1 MNQNTNAYAHRIA
14 ICCLTIIIALWIVG
28 LASGEILH
36 HLIQTLPI
44 WIGVILGFR
53 NSQWTKSAAL
63 PFFIFWFAI
72 MTLIWFFLLGWSRI
86 VRGHYSPTEIAMT
99 IVIGVAAFVGMIF
112 CARMK
117 TQIKFIQ
124 AVAVFV
130 LTALAQ
136 YVAMYVSLLP
146 QFRSR

>member
-1 MNQNTNAYAHRIA
+1 MRNTNVDSRKIA
-14 ICCLTIIIALWIVG
+14 ICCLTMIIALWIVG
-28 LASGEILH
+28 VASGEILR

-44 WIGVILGFR
+44 WIGVLLGFR
-53 NSQWTKSAAL
+53 NSQWGKSAAL
-63 PFFIFWFAI
+63 PFFIFWLAI
-72 MTLIWFFLLGWSRI
+72 MTLIWLFLLGWSRI

-99 IVIGVAAFVGMIF
+99 IVISAAAFLGIIL

-124 AVAVFV
+124 AAALFV
-130 LTALAQ
+130 LTALTQ
-136 YVAMYVSLLP
+136 YFAMYVSLLP

>member
-1 MNQNTNAYAHRIA
+1 MIQNTSVTSRKIA
-14 ICCLTIIIALWIVG
+14 ICCLAMIIGLWIVG
-28 LASGEILH
+28 VASGEILR
-36 HLIQTLPI
+36 HLIQTSPI
-44 WIGVILGFR
+44 WIGVVLGFR

-72 MTLIWFFLLGWSRI
+72 MTLIWLFLLGWSRI

-99 IVIGVAAFVGMIF
+99 IVIGAAALVGIIF

-117 TQIKFIQ
+117 TPIKFIQ
-124 AVAVFV
+124 AAAVFV

>member
-1 MNQNTNAYAHRIA
+1 MIPSMNASSRNIA
-14 ICCLTIIIALWIVG
+14 VCCLTMILALWIVG
-28 LASGEILH
+28 IASGEILR

-63 PFFIFWFAI
+63 PFFIFWAVI
-72 MTLIWFFLLGWSRI
+72 MTLIWLFLLGWSRI
-86 VRGHYSPTEIAMT
+86 VKGHYSPTEIAMT

-124 AVAVFV
+124 AVAVFI
-130 LTALAQ
+130 LTAPAQ

>member
-1 MNQNTNAYAHRIA
+1 MNQNANIDSQKIA
-14 ICCLTIIIALWIVG
+14 LCCLTMIIALWIVG
-28 LASGEILH
+28 VASGEVLR

-63 PFFIFWFAI
+63 PFFIFWLAI
-72 MTLIWFFLLGWSRI
+72 MTLIWLFLLGWSRI

-99 IVIGVAAFVGMIF
+99 IIIGAAAFLGIILS
-112 CARMK
+112 ARMK

-124 AVAVFV
+124 AAAVFA
-130 LTALAQ
+130 TIALAQ
-136 YVAMYVSLLP
+136 YLAMYVSLLP

>member
-1 MNQNTNAYAHRIA
+1 M
-14 ICCLTIIIALWIVG
+14 IIALWIVG
-28 LASGEILH
+28 IASGEILR

-53 NSQWTKSAAL
+53 NSEWTKSAAL

-72 MTLIWFFLLGWSRI
+72 MTLIWLFLLGWSRI

-99 IVIGVAAFVGMIF
+99 IVIGAAALAGIIS

-124 AVAVFV
+124 AAALFA
-130 LTALAQ
+130 LSSLAQ
-136 YVAMYVSLLP
+136 YAAMYVSMLP

>member
-1 MNQNTNAYAHRIA
+1 MNQGTNAHARQLSL
-14 ICCLTIIIALWIVG
+14 CCLTMIIALWIVG
-28 LASGEILH
+28 VASGEILR

-44 WIGVILGFR
+44 WIGVILGAR

-63 PFFIFWFAI
+63 PFFIFWFGI
-72 MTLIWFFLLGWSRI
+72 MTLIWLFLLGWSRI

-99 IVIGVAAFVGMIF
+99 IVIGAAALLGIIL

-117 TQIKFIQ
+117 MQIKFIH

>member
-1 MNQNTNAYAHRIA
+1 MIVG
-14 ICCLTIIIALWIVG
+14 LWIVG
-28 LASGEILH
+28 VASGEILR

-53 NSQWTKSAAL
+53 NSQWTTSAAL
-63 PFFIFWFAI
+63 PFFIFWLAI
-72 MTLIWFFLLGWSRI
+72 MTLIWLFLLGWSRI

-99 IVIGVAAFVGMIF
+99 IVIGAAAFLGIII

-117 TQIKFIQ
+117 TQIRFIH
-124 AVAVFV
+124 AAALFV

-146 QFRSR
+146 RFRSR

>member
-1 MNQNTNAYAHRIA
+1 M
-14 ICCLTIIIALWIVG
+14 IIALWIVG
-28 LASGEILH
+28 IASGEILR

-53 NSQWTKSAAL
+53 NSEWTKSAAL

-72 MTLIWFFLLGWSRI
+72 MTLIWLFLLGWSRI
-86 VRGHYSPTEIAMT
+86 VRGHYSPTEVAMT
-99 IVIGVAAFVGMIF
+99 IVIGAAAFAGIIF
-112 CARMK
+112 CVRMK

-124 AVAVFV
+124 AAGIFV

-136 YVAMYVSLLP
+136 YGAMYVSLLP

>member
-1 MNQNTNAYAHRIA
+1 MQNANLNSRQLAL
-14 ICCLTIIIALWIVG
+14 CCLTMIIALWIVG
-28 LASGEILH
+28 IASGEIYR

-63 PFFIFWFAI
+63 PFFIFWLAI
-72 MTLIWFFLLGWSRI
+72 MTLIWLFLLGWSRI
-86 VRGHYSPTEIAMT
+86 VRGHYSLTEIAMT
-99 IVIGVAAFVGMIF
+99 IVIGAAAFLGIIL

-117 TQIKFIQ
+117 TQIKFMK
-124 AVAVFV
+124 AAALFLV
-130 LTALAQ
+130 TALAQ
-136 YVAMYVSLLP
+136 CFAMYVSLLP

>member
-1 MNQNTNAYAHRIA
+1 M
-14 ICCLTIIIALWIVG
+14 IIALWIVG
-28 LASGEILH
+28 IASGEILR

-53 NSQWTKSAAL
+53 NSEWTKSAAV

-72 MTLIWFFLLGWSRI
+72 MTLIWLFLLGWSRI
-86 VRGHYSPTEIAMT
+86 VRGHYSPTEVAMT
-99 IVIGVAAFVGMIF
+99 IVIGAAAFAGIIF
-112 CARMK
+112 CVRMK

-124 AVAVFV
+124 AAGIFV

>member
-1 MNQNTNAYAHRIA
+1 MNQNKNVHARQLAT
-14 ICCLTIIIALWIVG
+14 CCLAMIIALWIVG
-28 LASGEILH
+28 VASGEIFR

-63 PFFIFWFAI
+63 PFFVFWFAI
-72 MTLIWFFLLGWSRI
+72 MTLIWLFLLGWSRI

-99 IVIGVAAFVGMIF
+99 IIIGAAAFLGIIF

-124 AVAVFV
+124 AAALFV

>member
-1 MNQNTNAYAHRIA
+1 MNQNSNAHVRPLAL
-14 ICCLTIIIALWIVG
+14 CCLTMIIALWIVG
-28 LASGEILH
+28 VASGEVLR

-53 NSQWTKSAAL
+53 NSQWTKFAAL
-63 PFFIFWFAI
+63 PFFIFWLGI
-72 MTLIWFFLLGWSRI
+72 MTLIWLFLLGWSRI

-99 IVIGVAAFVGMIF
+99 IIIGAAAFLGIIL

-117 TQIKFIQ
+117 TQIRFVK
-124 AVAVFV
+124 AAAVFL

>member
-1 MNQNTNAYAHRIA
+1 MNQNTNASSRKIA
-14 ICCLTIIIALWIVG
+14 LCCLTMIIALWIVG
-28 LASGEILH
+28 VASGEILR

-72 MTLIWFFLLGWSRI
+72 MTLIWLFLLGWSRI
-86 VRGHYSPTEIAMT
+86 VKGHYSPTEIAMT
-99 IVIGVAAFVGMIF
+99 ILIGAAAFLGIIF

-124 AVAVFV
+124 AATLFV

-136 YVAMYVSLLP
+136 YAAMYVSLLP

>member
-1 MNQNTNAYAHRIA
+1 MNQNKNVSSQKIA
-14 ICCLTIIIALWIVG
+14 LCCLTMIIALWIVG
-28 LASGEILH
+28 VASGEILR

-44 WIGVILGFR
+44 WIGVIQGFR

-63 PFFIFWFAI
+63 PFFIFWLAI
-72 MTLIWFFLLGWSRI
+72 MTLIWLFLLRWSRI
-86 VRGHYSPTEIAMT
+86 ARGHYSPTEIAMT
-99 IVIGVAAFVGMIF
+99 IVIGAAAFLGIVF

-124 AVAVFV
+124 SAAIFVF
-130 LTALAQ
+130 TALAQ

>member
-1 MNQNTNAYAHRIA
+1 VNRNTNANSQKIA
-14 ICCLTIIIALWIVG
+14 LCCLTMIIALWIVG
-28 LASGEILH
+28 IASGEILR

-72 MTLIWFFLLGWSRI
+72 MTLIWLFLLGWSRI

-99 IVIGVAAFVGMIF
+99 IVIGAAAFLGIIL

-117 TQIKFIQ
+117 TPIKFIQ
-124 AVAVFV
+124 AAAVFV

>member
-1 MNQNTNAYAHRIA
+1 MIQNSHFHLQKIA
-14 ICCLTIIIALWIVG
+14 ICCLTMILALWIVG
-28 LASGEILH
+28 AASGEIVR
-36 HLIQTLPI
+36 HLIQTIPI

-63 PFFIFWFAI
+63 PFFIFWLTI
-72 MTLIWFFLLGWSRI
+72 MTLIWLFLLGWSRI

-99 IVIGVAAFVGMIF
+99 VVIGAAAFLGIIF
-112 CARMK
+112 CVRMK
-117 TQIKFIQ
+117 TQVKFLQ
-124 AVAVFV
+124 AAAVFIA
-130 LTALAQ
+130 TALAQ

>member
-1 MNQNTNAYAHRIA
+1 MNQNTNVHSRQLAL
-14 ICCLTIIIALWIVG
+14 CCLTMIIALWIVG
-28 LASGEILH
+28 VASGEILR

-72 MTLIWFFLLGWSRI
+72 MTLIWLFLLGWSRI

-99 IVIGVAAFVGMIF
+99 IVIGAAAFLGIIF
-112 CARMK
+112 CAKMK

-124 AVAVFV
+124 AAALFV

-136 YVAMYVSLLP
+136 YIAMYVSLLP

>member
-1 MNQNTNAYAHRIA
+1 M
-14 ICCLTIIIALWIVG
+14 IIALWIVG
-28 LASGEILH
+28 VVSGEVLR

-53 NSQWTKSAAL
+53 NSQWSKSAAL

-72 MTLIWFFLLGWSRI
+72 MALIWLFLLGWSRI
-86 VRGHYSPTEIAMT
+86 VKGHYSPTEIVMT
-99 IVIGVAAFVGMIF
+99 IVIGVAAFLGIIF

-117 TQIKFIQ
+117 TEIKFMK
-124 AVAVFV
+124 AAAVFV

-136 YVAMYVSLLP
+136 YIAMYVSLLP

>member
-1 MNQNTNAYAHRIA
+1 MIQNTNLNSRKIGL
-14 ICCLTIIIALWIVG
+14 CCLAMIVGLWIVG
-28 LASGEILH
+28 IASGEIVR

-63 PFFIFWFAI
+63 PFFIFWLAI
-72 MTLIWFFLLGWSRI
+72 MTLIWLFLLGWSRI

-99 IVIGVAAFVGMIF
+99 IVIGAAAFLGIIF

-117 TQIKFIQ
+117 SQIKFIH
-124 AVAVFV
+124 AAAAFA

-136 YVAMYVSLLP
+136 YIAMYVSLLP